1 MGTPRT
7 ALALLATGLVLAG
20 CGVGT
25 DSAPA
30 ARPTPT
36 TAPAGTGTD
45 TGTGTGAGTST
56 GTGPGSGTGGAHGGA
71 ITRPPAAGAG
81 DAAEL
86 PAGFPLPPGTK
97 VGTVAVGA
105 GDISATLIVPDGKQV
120 YAYWTA
126 QLPAAGYRVSHA
138 EMVGGI
144 GQITFSGRDCADGSQ
159 LGISDQD
166 VSFRCA
172 RG

>member
-1 MGTPRT
+1 MGTSRT
-7 ALALLATGLVLAG
+7 ALALLSAGLVLAG
-20 CGVGT
+20 CGGGT

-30 ARPTPT
+30 AGPTPT
-36 TAPAGTGTD
+36 TTPAGTGT
-45 TGTGTGAGTST
+45 GTGTGPATR
-56 GTGPGSGTGGAHGGA
+56 GAHGGA

-97 VGTVAVGA
+97 VGPVAVGA
-105 GDISATLIVPDGKQV
+105 GDISATLTVPDGKQV

-126 QLPAAGYRVSHA
+126 QLPAAGYRVSQA

-144 GQITFSGRDCADGSQ
+144 GQITFSGRNCAAGSQ